1 MDSTGI
7 CHSFPFIFIPHAQA
21 AYRIEFATI
30 SINSGQYHAIRIHLE
45 SMSIEHVA
53 SILHLQPISN
63 PFSIILW
70 GQRNPA
76 PLWMVEST
84 NHLPSTGAGFGN
96 HHPPGLEYRAAAED
110 PLGPTRAPIR
120 HGAPRH
126 AAVQWDKSSGDFEV
140 SDLSDLN
147 NLYKGSKKANF
158 K

>member
-7 CHSFPFIFIPHAQA
+7 RHSFPFIFIPYAQA
-21 AYRIEFATI
+21 MYRIEIATI

-53 SILHLQPISN
+53 SILHLESISN
-63 PFSIILW
+63 PFSIHLASYCGWASEILHHFGW
-70 GQRNPA
+70 
-76 PLWMVEST
+76 LKHVETFKITGST
-84 NHLPSTGAGFGN
+84 NHLPSTGAGFLN

-126 AAVQWDKSSGDFEV
+126 AAVQWDKSSGD
-140 SDLSDLN
+140 
-147 NLYKGSKKANF
+147 LYGLGDF
-158 K
+158 